1 MRQRGK
7 GRGPAN
13 AAVVA
18 TDQAPDLDGV
28 RAPAGEVH
36 AWGPGTNQTVCGLA
50 LSRESFLRF
59 PHVPWAEVQPATG
72 SRADAVTAVCP
83 RCAAGM
89 GARRG
94 EKRWKRV
101 DPRP

>member
-1 MRQRGK
+1 M
-7 GRGPAN
+7 GRGPGRPTTAS
-13 AAVVA
+13 VVA
-18 TDQAPDLDGV
+18 TDETTDLDGA
-28 RAPAGEVH
+28 RSPAGEVH
-36 AWGPGTNQTVCGLA
+36 AWVPGTNQTVCGLA
-50 LSRESFLRF
+50 LSRERLARF
-59 PHVPWAEVQPATG
+59 SHVPWAEVQPATG
-72 SRADAVTAVCP
+72 THADAVTSLCS